1 MKKFMALYIGS
12 ASQAEKAATVISD
25 DTRARGMAAWG
36 SWMAKHEANIVDPGG
51 PLGVTKR
58 ASAKGISDTRND
70 ITGFVIVEAESH
82 DAAALNDFAC
92 NFIRIHRT
100 LRTSPAMAVG
110 CDVEALGRVGSGG
123 TARSSRIKKAS

>member
-1 MKKFMALYIGS
+1 MKKFLALYIGS

-70 ITGFVIVEAESH
+70 ITGFVIVEAESQ
-82 DAAALNDFAC
+82 DAAALLFEDHPHFAI
-92 NFIRIHRT
+92 FPGD
-100 LRTSPAMAVG
+100 S
-110 CDVEALGRVGSGG
+110 VEIIECLAIPG
-123 TARSSRIKKAS
+123 A